1 MAAATRA
8 GGAQPGGGSK
18 ALFGSTLRKG
28 AGAGAGGGAAA
39 GAGSGAGAGAGAGGG
54 GAAATGAGAVLP
66 GATLAD
72 VKVARVSAEATAGVA
87 PPGGAQRDGDAEAA
101 AGAPSDGGS
110 DVRDG
115 AGGSGAGAAGAS
127 AGGGTGVDVT
137 GAGGGAAVTGGVGV
151 AGGVAVGAAPGAA
164 LGVVL
169 VESALPSSAAAGR
182 PGRPLGAGFA
192 GGDFFSFSLSLAF
205 ASRSAASRFSRASR
219 SLASRSAASLSA
231 ASFWAFWPPLAA
243 TIEPTRGVRV
253 SSVAANPGS
262 YWRPGLADGSAP
274 VPATLRSAPGRVF
287 WLLKSL
293 PPPNQPQP
301 DSRTRADT
309 PSRLRQRRK
318 LPILSCSRRIVLPA
332 VLFEEV

>member
-39 GAGSGAGAGAGAGGG
+39 GAASGAGAGAGAGGG

-169 VESALPSSAAAGR
+169 VELALPSSAAAGR
-182 PGRPLGAGFA
+182 PGRSIGRRLRRRRLLLFLLVLGLRFAFSGLALLAGLTILGVA
-192 GGDFFSFSLSLAF
+192 PSLV
-205 ASRSAASRFSRASR
+205 
-219 SLASRSAASLSA
+219 SLSA

-262 YWRPGLADGSAP
+262 
-274 VPATLRSAPGRVF
+274 
-287 WLLKSL
+287 
-293 PPPNQPQP
+293 
-301 DSRTRADT
+301 
-309 PSRLRQRRK
+309 
-318 LPILSCSRRIVLPA
+318 
-332 VLFEEV
+332 